1 MIRREIL
8 GYCIFFKKEA
18 DAEKLFKQIP
28 KVFEAEYNKAEK
40 EIMILDCL
48 SVKKEDFH
56 YVFEKN
62 GETIEVEPNKVE
74 FVQTLFART

>member
-8 GYCIFFKKEA
+8 GYCIFFKKET
-18 DAEKLFKQIP
+18 DSEIFFKQIP
-28 KVFEAEYNKAEK
+28 KTFGAEYNKAEK
-40 EIMILDCL
+40 EVMILDC
-48 SVKKEDFH
+48 KNIRKEDFH

-62 GETIEVEPNKVE
+62 GETVEVEPNKVE